1 MSTSH
6 AYRRFP
12 LQIVALAVPLGCLI
26 AIGLWGVPSVLS
38 GTSFAALVLLVA
50 GTGTVALL
58 TWNNAQP
65 TESIGQVIHEADTGG
80 AIRQD
85 AASGSRP

>member
-1 MSTSH
+1 MSTPH
-6 AYRRFP
+6 AYRKFP
-12 LQIVALAVPLGCLI
+12 LQIVALAVPLGCLV

-38 GTSFAALVLLVA
+38 GTTFAALVLLVA

-58 TWNNAQP
+58 TWNRAQP
-65 TESIGQVIHEADTGG
+65 TGSIGQVIHEAETGG
-80 AIRQD
+80 AGRQN